1 MHIQVNT
8 CTYWTLLLLILRYAQ
23 SFYQCLEIDHFY
35 DTQLNIQGLSLT
47 RLDRIMSESY
57 KLKGTKSQYESTNVY
72 NRAMKL
78 MNAQKSSVSLSKPH
92 GLLLAT

>member
-1 MHIQVNT
+1 
-8 CTYWTLLLLILRYAQ
+8 
-23 SFYQCLEIDHFY
+23 
-35 DTQLNIQGLSLT
+35 
-47 RLDRIMSESY
+47 MSESY

-92 GLLLAT
+92 GLLLATWPKRKDIERVKEKEKLTIH